1 MFWLMVIMLS
11 VLAVLVGLALEFMG
25 GRLCTAVGQ
34 YCSLAGGF
42 GFMVG
47 VVGVIWSIVSLF
59 VHFE

>member
-25 GRLCTAVGQ
+25 GRLCTVVGQ

-47 VVGVIWSIVSLF
+47 VIWSIVSLF